1 MIIKT
6 KSVDNV
12 DINMNFLIKEVK
24 MEILGVIKTKEEKEN
39 EGKIKKIRII

>member
-39 EGKIKKIRII
+39 EGKKKK

>member
-39 EGKIKKIRII
+39 EEKKKKIRII